1 MDYKEHIAKAVEY
14 IEQNLTNEINLVACA
29 KVCGY
34 SEYHFLRV
42 FKEVSGLTPADRRAL
57 CLISNTKYYSSRI
70 C

>member
-14 IEQNLTNEINLVACA
+14 IEENLTNEINLTACA

-42 FKEVSGLTPADRRAL
+42 FKEGRIATLTSVPQA
-57 CLISNTKYYSSRI
+57 
-70 C
+70 